1 MSKKTINILIIAITV
16 LCLSIGACVYLLYEI
31 DKKGLLLEEQIAIL
45 AENNSK
51 EETYLNIKRTVQET
65 EIERNNIVDKFFR
78 DENDAI
84 NFLNEIES
92 MAPSLGLVFKTE
104 ALDNVTD
111 KDKKVQAIKMSFVYS
126 GDMKTV
132 MNFTKL
138 MENIPYH
145 SYIES
150 LTLKES
156 SNNIWEGKI
165 TISISVKPS

>member
-1 MSKKTINILIIAITV
+1 MSKKTINILISAITV
-16 LCLSIGACVYLLYEI
+16 LFLSIGVCIYFFYEI
-31 DKKGLLLEEQIAIL
+31 NEKGVLLEEQIAIL

-51 EETYLNIKRTVQET
+51 EETYLNIKKTVQET
-65 EIERNNIVDKFFR
+65 EMERANIVGKFLK

-84 NFLNEIES
+84 DFLNEIES

-104 ALDNVTD
+104 ALDNVSD
-111 KDKKVQAIKMSFVYS
+111 ENKKVQAIKMSFVYS

-150 LTLKES
+150 LTLNES
-156 SNNIWEGKI
+156 ANNNWEGKI
-165 TISISVKPS
+165 TIIISVKPS